1 MVQSEPVVRPVESE
15 QAEKTTSMSTHTA
28 VSPGIHF
35 YDLEPTQADFK
46 SEVLSGLARSSKKLS
61 PKFFYDHRGSRLFD
75 AITEL
80 PEYYPTRAEISILEK
95 YGETIADFLG
105 QDCLLLE
112 LGSGSSKKIRV
123 LLEALK
129 PAAYMPMD
137 ISREHLLGSAQALVA
152 DFPELEVHA
161 ACADFAEDFE
171 LPYCPEHL
179 PRAAF
184 FPGSSIGNF
193 EPAQARELLQRVAD
207 FLGEDGKLLIGVD
220 TKKDVELLH
229 AAYNDEQQVT
239 AAFNLNLLQ
248 RINREL
254 DADFDLEAFTHDAFY
269 NASEGRVEMHLVSKS
284 EQTVTVAGQSFDF
297 DEGET
302 IHTESSYK
310 YDIEE
315 FLSLA
320 EQAGFVSDHV
330 WMDDQQ
336 LFSVHCLR
344 CCEFPYP
351 PV

>member
-1 MVQSEPVVRPVESE
+1 MN
-15 QAEKTTSMSTHTA
+15 TDTA
-28 VSPGIHF
+28 VSPGVHF
-35 YDLEPTQADFK
+35 YDLHPAPADFRA
-46 SEVLSGLARSSKKLS
+46 EVLSGLARSSKRLS
-61 PKFFYDHRGSRLFD
+61 PKFFYDRRGSQLFD

-80 PEYYPTRAEISILEK
+80 PEYYPTRTEIGILK
-95 YGETIADFLG
+95 KHGETIADFLG
-105 QDCLLLE
+105 EDCLLLE
-112 LGSGSSKKIRV
+112 LGSGSSQKIRV
-123 LLEALK
+123 LLDALK

-152 DFPELEVHA
+152 DYPALEVHA
-161 ACADFAEDFE
+161 ACADFAADFE

-179 PRAAF
+179 SRAAF

-207 FLGEDGKLLIGVD
+207 YLGEGGKLLIGVD
-220 TKKDVELLH
+220 LKKDAGVLH

-254 DADFDLEAFTHDAFY
+254 GADFDLQAFSHDAFY
-269 NASEGRVEMHLVSKS
+269 NASEGRVEMHLVSRS
-284 EQTVTVAGQSFDF
+284 EQTVTVAGESFDF

-310 YDIEE
+310 YDVEE

-320 EQAGFVSDHV
+320 ERAGFVSEQV
-330 WMDDQQ
+330 WTDDQQ

-344 CCEFPYP
+344 CTHRA
-351 PV
+351 

>member
-1 MVQSEPVVRPVESE
+1 ML
-15 QAEKTTSMSTHTA
+15 STDTE
-28 VSPGIHF
+28 VSPGIYF
-35 YDLEPTQADFK
+35 YDLHPAAADFR
-46 SEVLSGLARSSKKLS
+46 SEVLSGLARSPRKLS
-61 PKFFYDHRGSRLFD
+61 PKFFYDHHGSQLFE

-80 PEYYPTRAEISILEK
+80 PEYYPTRAEISILEEH
-95 YGETIADFLG
+95 GETIADFLG

-123 LLEALK
+123 LLDALK

-137 ISREHLLGSAQALVA
+137 ISREHLLDSAQALVA
-152 DFPELEVHA
+152 DYPALEVHA
-161 ACADFAEDFE
+161 ACADFATDFE

-193 EPAQARELLQRVAD
+193 EPAQALKLLQRVAGYV
-207 FLGEDGKLLIGVD
+207 GEGGKLLIGVD
-220 TKKDVELLH
+220 LKKDAGILH

-239 AAFNLNLLQ
+239 AAFNLNMLQ

-254 DADFDLEAFTHDAFY
+254 DADFDLQAFSHDAFY
-269 NASEGRVEMHLVSKS
+269 NVGESRVEMHLVSRNR
-284 EQTVTVAGQSFDF
+284 QTVTVAGHTFDF
-297 DEGET
+297 AEGET

-310 YDIEE
+310 YDVEE

-320 EQAGFVSDHV
+320 TQAGFVSDQV
-330 WMDDQQ
+330 WTDDQQ

-344 CCEFPYP
+344 CS
-351 PV
+351 

>member
-1 MVQSEPVVRPVESE
+1 MP
-15 QAEKTTSMSTHTA
+15 STDTE

-35 YDLEPTQADFK
+35 YDLHPAAADFK
-46 SEVLSGLARSSKKLS
+46 SEVLSGLARSPRKLS
-61 PKFFYDHRGSRLFD
+61 PKFFYDHHGSQLFE

-80 PEYYPTRAEISILEK
+80 PEYYPTRAEISILEEH
-95 YGETIADFLG
+95 GETIADFLG

-123 LLEALK
+123 LLDALK

-137 ISREHLLGSAQALVA
+137 ISREHLLDSAQALVA
-152 DFPELEVHA
+152 DYPALEVHA
-161 ACADFAEDFE
+161 ACADFATDFE

-193 EPAQARELLQRVAD
+193 EPAQALKLLQRVAGYV
-207 FLGEDGKLLIGVD
+207 GEGGKLLIGVD
-220 TKKDVELLH
+220 LKKDAGILH

-239 AAFNLNLLQ
+239 AAFNLNILQ

-254 DADFDLEAFTHDAFY
+254 DADFDLQAFSHDAFY
-269 NASEGRVEMHLVSKS
+269 NASESRVEMHLVSRNR
-284 EQTVTVAGQSFDF
+284 QTVTVAGHAFDF
-297 DEGET
+297 SEGET

-320 EQAGFVSDHV
+320 TQAGFASDQV
-330 WMDDQQ
+330 WTDDQR

-344 CCEFPYP
+344 CT
-351 PV
+351 

>member
-1 MVQSEPVVRPVESE
+1 MP
-15 QAEKTTSMSTHTA
+15 STDTE

-35 YDLEPTQADFK
+35 YDLHPAAADFK
-46 SEVLSGLARSSKKLS
+46 SEVLSGLARSPRKLS
-61 PKFFYDHRGSRLFD
+61 PKFFYDHHGSQLFE

-80 PEYYPTRAEISILEK
+80 PEYYPTRAEISILEEH
-95 YGETIADFLG
+95 GETIADFLG

-123 LLEALK
+123 LLDALK

-137 ISREHLLGSAQALVA
+137 ISREHLLDSAQALVA
-152 DFPELEVHA
+152 DYPALEVHA
-161 ACADFAEDFE
+161 ACADFATDFE

-193 EPAQARELLQRVAD
+193 EPAQALKLLQRIAD
-207 FLGEDGKLLIGVD
+207 YVGEGGKLLIGVD
-220 TKKDVELLH
+220 LKKDAGILH

-254 DADFDLEAFTHDAFY
+254 GADFDLQAFSHNAFY
-269 NASEGRVEMHLVSKS
+269 NAGESRVEMHLVSRS
-284 EQTVTVAGQSFDF
+284 EQTVTVAGHTFDF
-297 DEGET
+297 AEGET

-310 YDIEE
+310 YDVEE

-320 EQAGFVSDHV
+320 TQAGFASDQV
-330 WMDDQQ
+330 WTDDQR

-344 CCEFPYP
+344 CS
-351 PV
+351 

>member
-1 MVQSEPVVRPVESE
+1 MN
-15 QAEKTTSMSTHTA
+15 TDTA
-28 VSPGIHF
+28 VSPGVHF
-35 YDLEPTQADFK
+35 YDLHPAPADFRA
-46 SEVLSGLARSSKKLS
+46 EVLSGLARSSKRLS
-61 PKFFYDHRGSRLFD
+61 PKFFYDRRGSQLFD

-80 PEYYPTRAEISILEK
+80 PEYYPTRTEIGILK
-95 YGETIADFLG
+95 KHGETIADFLG
-105 QDCLLLE
+105 EDCLLLE
-112 LGSGSSKKIRV
+112 LGSGSSQKIRV
-123 LLEALK
+123 LLDALK

-137 ISREHLLGSAQALVA
+137 ISREHLLGSAQALAA
-152 DFPELEVHA
+152 DYPALEVHA
-161 ACADFAEDFE
+161 ACADFAADFE

-193 EPAQARELLQRVAD
+193 EPAQARELLKRVAD
-207 FLGEDGKLLIGVD
+207 YLGEDGKLLIGVD
-220 TKKDVELLH
+220 LKKDAGVLH

-254 DADFDLEAFTHDAFY
+254 GADFDLQAFSHDAFY
-269 NASEGRVEMHLVSKS
+269 NASEGRVEMHLVSRS
-284 EQTVTVAGQSFDF
+284 EQTVTVAGEAFDF

-310 YDIEE
+310 YDVEE

-320 EQAGFVSDHV
+320 ERAGFVSEQV
-330 WMDDQQ
+330 WTDDQQ

-344 CCEFPYP
+344 CTRRA
-351 PV
+351 

>member
-1 MVQSEPVVRPVESE
+1 ML
-15 QAEKTTSMSTHTA
+15 STDTE

-35 YDLEPTQADFK
+35 YDLHPPAADFK
-46 SEVLSGLARSSKKLS
+46 SEVLSGLARSPRKLS
-61 PKFFYDHRGSRLFD
+61 PKFFYDHHGSQLFD

-80 PEYYPTRAEISILEK
+80 PEYYPTRAEISILEEH
-95 YGETIADFLG
+95 GETIADFLG

-123 LLEALK
+123 LLDALK

-152 DFPELEVHA
+152 DYPALEVHA
-161 ACADFAEDFE
+161 ACADFATDFE

-193 EPAQARELLQRVAD
+193 EPAQALKLLQRVAGYV
-207 FLGEDGKLLIGVD
+207 GEGGKLLIGVD
-220 TKKDVELLH
+220 LKKDAGILH

-239 AAFNLNLLQ
+239 AAFNLNMLQ

-254 DADFDLEAFTHDAFY
+254 DADFDLQAFSHDAFY
-269 NASEGRVEMHLVSKS
+269 NAGESRVEMHLVSRNQ
-284 EQTVTVAGQSFDF
+284 QTVTVAGHAFDF
-297 DEGET
+297 GEGEN

-310 YDIEE
+310 YDVEE

-320 EQAGFVSDHV
+320 TQAGFASDQV
-330 WMDDQQ
+330 WTDDQR

-344 CCEFPYP
+344 CS
-351 PV
+351 

>member
-1 MVQSEPVVRPVESE
+1 MN
-15 QAEKTTSMSTHTA
+15 TDTA
-28 VSPGIHF
+28 VSPGVHF
-35 YDLEPTQADFK
+35 YDLHPAPADFRA
-46 SEVLSGLARSSKKLS
+46 EVLSGLARSSKRLS
-61 PKFFYDHRGSRLFD
+61 PKFFYDRRGSQLFD

-80 PEYYPTRAEISILEK
+80 PEYYPTRTEIGILK
-95 YGETIADFLG
+95 KHGETIADFLG
-105 QDCLLLE
+105 EDCLLLE

-123 LLEALK
+123 LLDALK

-152 DFPELEVHA
+152 DYPALEVHA
-161 ACADFAEDFE
+161 ACADFAADFE

-179 PRAAF
+179 SRAAF

-207 FLGEDGKLLIGVD
+207 YLGEGGKLLIGVD
-220 TKKDVELLH
+220 LKKDAGVLH

-254 DADFDLEAFTHDAFY
+254 GADFDLQAFSHDAFY
-269 NASEGRVEMHLVSKS
+269 NASEGRVEMHLVSRS
-284 EQTVTVAGQSFDF
+284 EQTVTVAGESFDF

-310 YDIEE
+310 YDVEE

-320 EQAGFVSDHV
+320 ERAGFVSEQV
-330 WMDDQQ
+330 WTDDQQ

-344 CCEFPYP
+344 CTHRA
-351 PV
+351 

>member
-1 MVQSEPVVRPVESE
+1 MNTD
-15 QAEKTTSMSTHTA
+15 AA

-35 YDLEPTQADFK
+35 YDLHPAPADFRA
-46 SEVLSGLARSSKKLS
+46 EVLSGLARSSKRLS
-61 PKFFYDHRGSRLFD
+61 PKFFYDRRGSQLFD

-80 PEYYPTRAEISILEK
+80 PEYYPTRTEIGILK
-95 YGETIADFLG
+95 KHGETIADFLG
-105 QDCLLLE
+105 EDCLLLE

-123 LLEALK
+123 LLDALK

-152 DFPELEVHA
+152 DYPALEVHA
-161 ACADFAEDFE
+161 ACADFAADFE

-179 PRAAF
+179 SRAAF

-207 FLGEDGKLLIGVD
+207 YLGEGGKLLIGVD
-220 TKKDVELLH
+220 LKKDAGVLH

-254 DADFDLEAFTHDAFY
+254 GADFDLQAFSHDAFY
-269 NASEGRVEMHLVSKS
+269 NSSEGRVEMHLVSRS
-284 EQTVTVAGQSFDF
+284 EQTVTVAGESFEF

-302 IHTESSYK
+302 IHNESSYK
-310 YDIEE
+310 YDVEE

-320 EQAGFVSDHV
+320 ERAGFVSDQV
-330 WMDDQQ
+330 WTDDQQ

-344 CCEFPYP
+344 CTHRA
-351 PV
+351 

>member
-1 MVQSEPVVRPVESE
+1 
-15 QAEKTTSMSTHTA
+15 MSA
-28 VSPGIHF
+28 DAAGSPGIHF
-35 YDLEPTQADFK
+35 YDLHPAPADFEA
-46 SEVLSGLARSSKKLS
+46 EVLSGLGRSSKQLS
-61 PKFFYDHRGSRLFD
+61 PKFFYDHRGSQLFD

-80 PEYYPTRAEISILEK
+80 PEYYPTRAEISILEEH
-95 YGETIADFLG
+95 GETIADLLG

-123 LLEALK
+123 LLDALK
-129 PAAYMPMD
+129 PAAYIPMD

-152 DFPELEVHA
+152 DYPSLEVHA
-161 ACADFAEDFE
+161 ACADFASDFE

-193 EPAQARELLQRVAD
+193 EPAQARELLQRIAANIGV
-207 FLGEDGKLLIGVD
+207 GGKLLIGVD
-220 TKKDVELLH
+220 LKKDAGMLH

-254 DADFDLEAFTHDAFY
+254 DADFDLQAFSHDAFY
-269 NASEGRVEMHLVSKS
+269 NASESRVEMHLVSRS
-284 EQTVTVAGQSFDF
+284 EQTVTVAGQAFDF
-297 DEGET
+297 SEGET

-310 YDIEE
+310 YDVEE

-320 EQAGFVSDHV
+320 EQAGWVSEQV

-336 LFSVHCLR
+336 LFSVYCL
-344 CCEFPYP
+344 CCIPGIEAPRG
-351 PV
+351 VNAS

>member
-1 MVQSEPVVRPVESE
+1 MN
-15 QAEKTTSMSTHTA
+15 TDTA
-28 VSPGIHF
+28 VSPGVHF
-35 YDLEPTQADFK
+35 YDLHPAPADFRA
-46 SEVLSGLARSSKKLS
+46 EVLSGLARSSKRLS
-61 PKFFYDHRGSRLFD
+61 PKFFYDRRGSQLFD

-80 PEYYPTRAEISILEK
+80 PEYYPTRTEISILK
-95 YGETIADFLG
+95 KHGETIADFLG
-105 QDCLLLE
+105 EDCLLLE

-123 LLEALK
+123 LLDALK

-152 DFPELEVHA
+152 DYPALEVHA
-161 ACADFAEDFE
+161 ACADFAADFE

-179 PRAAF
+179 SRAAF

-207 FLGEDGKLLIGVD
+207 YLGEGGKLLIGVD
-220 TKKDVELLH
+220 LKKDAGVLH

-254 DADFDLEAFTHDAFY
+254 GADFDLQAFSHDAFY
-269 NASEGRVEMHLVSKS
+269 NASEGRVEMHLVSRS
-284 EQTVTVAGQSFDF
+284 EQTVTVAGESFEF

-310 YDIEE
+310 YDVEE
-315 FLSLA
+315 FLLLA
-320 EQAGFVSDHV
+320 ERAGFVSEQV
-330 WMDDQQ
+330 WTDDQQ

-344 CCEFPYP
+344 CTHRA
-351 PV
+351 

>member
-1 MVQSEPVVRPVESE
+1 MN
-15 QAEKTTSMSTHTA
+15 TDTA
-28 VSPGIHF
+28 VSPGVHF
-35 YDLEPTQADFK
+35 YDLHPAPADFRA
-46 SEVLSGLARSSKKLS
+46 EVLSGLARSSKRLS
-61 PKFFYDHRGSRLFD
+61 PKFFYDRRGSQLFD

-80 PEYYPTRAEISILEK
+80 PEYYPTRTEIGILK
-95 YGETIADFLG
+95 KHGETIADFLG
-105 QDCLLLE
+105 EDCLLLE

-123 LLEALK
+123 LLDALK

-152 DFPELEVHA
+152 DYPALEVHA
-161 ACADFAEDFE
+161 ACADFAADFE

-179 PRAAF
+179 SRAAF

-207 FLGEDGKLLIGVD
+207 YLGEGGKLLIGVD
-220 TKKDVELLH
+220 LKKDAGVLH

-254 DADFDLEAFTHDAFY
+254 GADFDLQAFSHDAFY
-269 NASEGRVEMHLVSKS
+269 NASEGRVEMHLVSRS
-284 EQTVTVAGQSFDF
+284 EQTVTVAGESFDF

-310 YDIEE
+310 YDVEE

-320 EQAGFVSDHV
+320 ERAGFVSDQV
-330 WMDDQQ
+330 WTDDQQ

-344 CCEFPYP
+344 CTHRA
-351 PV
+351 

>member
-1 MVQSEPVVRPVESE
+1 MN
-15 QAEKTTSMSTHTA
+15 TDTA
-28 VSPGIHF
+28 VSPGVHF
-35 YDLEPTQADFK
+35 YDFHPAPADFRA
-46 SEVLSGLARSSKKLS
+46 EVLSGLARSSKRLS
-61 PKFFYDHRGSRLFD
+61 PKFFYDRRGSQLFD

-80 PEYYPTRAEISILEK
+80 PEYYPTRTEIGILK
-95 YGETIADFLG
+95 KHGETIADFLG
-105 QDCLLLE
+105 EDCLLLE
-112 LGSGSSKKIRV
+112 LGSGSSQKIRV
-123 LLEALK
+123 LLDALK

-152 DFPELEVHA
+152 DYPALEVHA
-161 ACADFAEDFE
+161 ACADFAADFE

-179 PRAAF
+179 SRAAF

-207 FLGEDGKLLIGVD
+207 YLGEGGKLLIGVD
-220 TKKDVELLH
+220 LKKDAGVLH

-254 DADFDLEAFTHDAFY
+254 GADFDLQAFSHDAFY
-269 NASEGRVEMHLVSKS
+269 NSSEGRVEMHLVSRS
-284 EQTVTVAGQSFDF
+284 EQTVTVAGESFEF

-310 YDIEE
+310 YDVEE

-320 EQAGFVSDHV
+320 ERAGFVSEQV
-330 WMDDQQ
+330 WTDDQQ

-344 CCEFPYP
+344 CTHRA
-351 PV
+351 